1 MTVLQIK
8 NDVFRSIANIDDLNT
23 LMILKEFLDNLHKD
37 NRDVLIKKCQ
47 ELKEAF
53 QEVNLHS
60 EGKIKLQTAKEFLD
74 EL

>member
-8 NDVFRSIANIDDLNT
+8 NDVFRSITNIDDLDT
-23 LMILKEFLDNLHKD
+23 LMILKEFLDNIHQD
-37 NRDVLIKKCQ
+37 NQDVLSKKYQ

-53 QEVNLHS
+53 QEVKLHQ

>member
-8 NDVFRSIANIDDLNT
+8 NQVFRSITDIDDLDT
-23 LMILKEFLDNLHKD
+23 LMILKEFLDNLNQD
-37 NRDVLIKKCQ
+37 NQELLTKKCQ
-47 ELKEAF
+47 ELKDAF
-53 QEVNLHS
+53 EEVKLHQ